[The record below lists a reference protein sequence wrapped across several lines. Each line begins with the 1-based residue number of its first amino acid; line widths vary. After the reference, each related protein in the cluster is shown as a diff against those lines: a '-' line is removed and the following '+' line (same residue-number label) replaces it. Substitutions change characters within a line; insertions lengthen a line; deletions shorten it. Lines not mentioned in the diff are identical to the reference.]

1 MKSIPKKR
9 MFILDTSVILSG
21 KPINLD
27 ANMITTPGVAK
38 EFSPG
43 GRDYQNFQFLMEK
56 GLTVH
61 DPTKDSIKQIN
72 NISIKTGDKERLSET
87 DKEILALAL
96 DLNKND
102 ENEAIILTDDYSIQN
117 VAQELKIKFEAISQR
132 GITKKFKWIYRCS
145 GCGKKFEENIKT
157 CPICGASTRNIISHK
172 ENIAG
177 KECDNR

>member
-1 MKSIPKKR
+1 MTKEKSKTYI
-9 MFILDTSVILSG
+9 IDTSVILSG
-21 KPINLD
+21 KPVNLD

-43 GRDYQNFQFLMEK
+43 GKDYQNFQFLIEK
-56 GLTVH
+56 GLAVH
-61 DPTKDSIKQIN
+61 NPAKESMKQIN
-72 NISIKTGDKERLSET
+72 IISLKTGDKERLSEA
-87 DKEILALAL
+87 DKEILALAV
-96 DLNKND
+96 DVNKNG
-102 ENEAIILTDDYSIQN
+102 ENEAVILTDDYSIQN
-117 VAQELKIKFEAISQR
+117 VAQELKIKFETISQR

-177 KECDNR
+177 KECDSR